1 EILGQQ
7 SDWTGQSAEKEPCQE
22 TTEIYKIFQ
31 KWFVQD
37 MEDYNNLLVEE
48 SIEQP

>member
-1 EILGQQ
+1 QQ
-7 SDWTGQSAEKEPCQE
+7 SDWTGQSAEKEPYQE
-22 TTEIYKIFQ
+22 IAEIYKIFQ

-37 MEDYNNLLVEE
+37 MEDYNNLLVEA